1 MSNVRVTSAPF
12 QLNVTGSLTQS
23 ACQTRGGQ
31 EGARRFTLLRVR
43 VPAATAPDERGLHAD
58 FLGYQLQENPFSVVH
73 FRPQLFPAENKT
85 SIKQYAP
92 QQHKS
97 TQQLAQ
103 RSHEQI
109 LGERVNHLE
118 EAMPQPPWKTRERG
132 ASHLG
137 DRVLARL
144 RLCRRCQCCGLL
156 RKQMAGIH
164 SGRSISS
171 KRLIPSSRNTAQPT
185 AAAGER

>member
-1 MSNVRVTSAPF
+1 MFNNHACVWSLLALTASYAVILVTQVANDQIHGDRLKELVRVECAGY
-12 QLNVTGSLTQS
+12 V
-23 ACQTRGGQ
+23 
-31 EGARRFTLLRVR
+31 GALPVECDRL
-43 VPAATAPDERGLHAD
+43 ADERGLHAD

-73 FRPQLFPAENKT
+73 FRPQLFPD
-85 SIKQYAP
+85 
-92 QQHKS
+92 
-97 TQQLAQ
+97 
-103 RSHEQI
+103 EQI

-171 KRLIPSSRNTAQPT
+171 KRLIPSSRNTAQLRIRT
-185 AAAGER
+185 SNRRLEKLL

>member
-58 FLGYQLQENPFSVVH
+58 FLGNQLQQNPFSVIH
-73 FRPQLFPAENKT
+73 FRPQLFPAEKT

-103 RSHEQI
+103 R
-109 LGERVNHLE
+109 
-118 EAMPQPPWKTRERG
+118 
-132 ASHLG
+132 
-137 DRVLARL
+137 
-144 RLCRRCQCCGLL
+144 
-156 RKQMAGIH
+156 
-164 SGRSISS
+164 
-171 KRLIPSSRNTAQPT
+171 
-185 AAAGER
+185 